1 MLEILERL
9 ERWEPRRAARSPAP
23 EPGPHRGPHAVPTN
37 PRSQG
42 GATSVNT
49 LTRRAAGVSAIIG
62 VVLAAGSVAANA
74 AGRLVIGDGSGNRTV
89 TATGNTTINA
99 PSNLCANP
107 VDASAVCDNDQD
119 DVSAGL
125 GAAPDG
131 PVVGTGSGNLDQ
143 TVLGNTS
150 THTPLNTCG
159 NPVSA
164 VDQEP
169 PAEPPAPA
177 TAQVASG
184 QAAELNGAAD
194 RTANGVQEQPARPV
208 GQRGPRRRRLRR
220 LAVQRPA
227 CPRRHRGR
235 SGPRNYPS
243 APYP

>member
-1 MLEILERL
+1 
-9 ERWEPRRAARSPAP
+9 
-23 EPGPHRGPHAVPTN
+23 
-37 PRSQG
+37 
-42 GATSVNT
+42 VNT

-119 DVSAGL
+119 DVSAGSTGL
-125 GAAPDG
+125 GGAPDG

-150 THTPLNTCG
+150 THTPFNTCG

-184 QAAELNGAAD
+184 QAAELNGEVAPRQTAED
-194 RTANGVQEQPARPV
+194 EDDPLGGLLTGPRTVCRNSQRGLSVNGVP
-208 GQRGPRRRRLRR
+208 GG
-220 LAVQRPA
+220 
-227 CPRRHRGR
+227 GD
-235 SGPRNYPS
+235 SDG
-243 APYP
+243 